1 MRQSVLIA
9 GALLL
14 GTAVAIQAHEL
25 FIKMDSYV
33 LRANTPVRVPILNGT
48 FEGSVSSV
56 TADRVADVSIAS
68 GGHRVSVSMEVW
80 NADSDTTFLDIRTG
94 DPGTYVLG
102 VSTLPRELELPALE
116 FNTYLAVDGIP
127 DVLVDRA
134 RDRELDRDA
143 REKYSKHIKAV
154 YQVGDSRSSGFD
166 EVFGYP
172 AELVP
177 LANPYRLSVG
187 DEIAI
192 RVLVDGKP
200 VHRQL
205 VLAGGV
211 SGSHQFEERSERSD
225 RDGVVRFTL
234 DSPGRWYA
242 RFINMQKSDEDG
254 IDYESKWATLSFE
267 IQ

>member
-1 MRQSVLIA
+1 MKYRILIS

-14 GTAVAIQAHEL
+14 GTAVALHAHDL
-25 FIKMDSYV
+25 FIKMDSYH

-48 FEGSVSSV
+48 FQGSVSSV

-68 GGHRVSVSMEVW
+68 GGRRVKVSMELW
-80 NADSDTTFLDIRTG
+80 SADSDTTFLDIRTG

-102 VSTLPRELELPALE
+102 VSTLPRDLGLRAID

-127 DVLVDRA
+127 DVLVERA
-134 RDRELDRDA
+134 RDRELDKDV

-154 YQVGDSRSSGFD
+154 YQVGERRSSGVD
-166 EVFGYP
+166 EVFGHP

-177 LANPYRLSVG
+177 LTNPYSLSVG
-187 DEIAI
+187 DEIAF
-192 RVLVDGKP
+192 RVLVDGEP
-200 VHRQL
+200 VRGQL
-205 VLAGGV
+205 VLAAGLN
-211 SGSHQFEERSERSD
+211 GSREIEERSERSD
-225 RDGVVRFTL
+225 GDGVVRFTL

-242 RFINMQKSDEDG
+242 KFINMRKSDEDG

-267 IQ
+267 IR